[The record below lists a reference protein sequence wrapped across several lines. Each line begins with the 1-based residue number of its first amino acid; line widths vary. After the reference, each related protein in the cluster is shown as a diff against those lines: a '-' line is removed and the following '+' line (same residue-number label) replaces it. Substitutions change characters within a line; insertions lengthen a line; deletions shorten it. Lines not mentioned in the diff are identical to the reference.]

1 MQEEKAPYTVIIA
14 NGEFPTHPY
23 PLSCINEA
31 SSIICLDG
39 ALKACLENNIT
50 PDSVV
55 GDGDSISSEL
65 KEQYAHLIEIFSD
78 QETNDLTKAITFCI
92 HKGITNIKIV
102 AASGKREDHTLGN
115 ISLLLEYMLVAKVK
129 MITDYGIFTPISST
143 TVFESRKGQQVS
155 IFNFDR
161 TPISSKNLKYPLDKY
176 VLDNLWKGTLNE
188 SLGDSFTIETEG
200 KTIVY
205 RTFEVK

>member
-23 PLSCINEA
+23 PLSCIHEA